1 MIGVKSI
8 ALRKKAGAQ
17 SEYDRELGWFRT
29 DNQRKGVSWLENYR
43 KEALR
48 AECFLLNLS
57 NSILAKQG

>member
-29 DNQRKGVSWLENYR
+29 DNQRKGCQLAGKLQKGGTESR
-43 KEALR
+43 M
-48 AECFLLNLS
+48 F
-57 NSILAKQG
+57 LAKLVEQYSC